1 MIFSFFLERENH
13 KTSSN
18 FSLVRRCSVFF
29 GAFQCTHCDFRVTE
43 NTIRAVLNNSKF
55 MVAPLFFVPSNLRSS
70 EFNLYAQ
77 HRSTRR
83 SRRNSPDDA
92 NRRELP
98 RFTAADADRD
108 SVSEDALW
116 GVLLESM
123 PLGVMVLASSL
134 QIVYCNEKAKNL
146 CDRLQNTTDELPI
159 SICQLCQ
166 RLMQENHVSSEPLIM
181 EYQERNQFF
190 RLQVRWMNLSVP
202 QPLLLVLIEDC
213 HESMQQELAI
223 EQDKYD
229 LTDRE
234 AEIWFLLRQ
243 KYSYQDIS
251 ALLKISLNTVKTHVK
266 NIYAKRKNLA
276 GERKIWYSR

>member
-1 MIFSFFLERENH
+1 M
-13 KTSSN
+13 
-18 FSLVRRCSVFF
+18 
-29 GAFQCTHCDFRVTE
+29 
-43 NTIRAVLNNSKF
+43 NTIETVLNNPES
-55 MVAPLFFVPSNLRSS
+55 MVAPLFSVPSNLRSS
-70 EFNLYAQ
+70 GLNFYAQ
-77 HRSTRR
+77 QRSTRR

-92 NRRELP
+92 NRRESP
-98 RFTAADADRD
+98 HFIAADSDRE

-134 QIVYCNEKAKNL
+134 QMVYCNEKAKNL
-146 CDRLQNTTDELPI
+146 CDRLHNTNLDELPI

-166 RLMQENHVSSEPLIM
+166 RLMQENFGSSEPLIM

-190 RLQVRWMNLSVP
+190 RLQVRWVNLSTP
-202 QPLLLVLIEDC
+202 QSLLLVLIEDC

-223 EQDKYD
+223 DQDKYD

-251 ALLKISLNTVKTHVK
+251 DLLKISLNTVKTHVK